1 MTDKEWLNPEA
12 VIEAV
17 SQVSGISREK
27 ILGRDRAQHVSL
39 ARKIMSHLLYE
50 RANMAFTGI
59 AHLMD
64 GRDHTSI
71 IYLNKQALNIPQ
83 ELVKLHEAKAEQMH
97 RQILSN
103 VSL

>member
-1 MTDKEWLNPEA
+1 MTGKEWLNPEA

-17 SQVSGISREK
+17 VQVSGIPRESV
-27 ILGRDRAQHVSL
+27 LGRGLSQHL
-39 ARKIMSHLLYE
+39 MMARKIMAHLLYE

-71 IYLNKQALNIPQ
+71 MYLNRQALNLPN
-83 ELVKLHEAKAEQMH
+83 ELVKLYEAKAEQFH

>member
-1 MTDKEWLNPEA
+1 MSAENWLNPEA

-17 SQVSGISREK
+17 SQVSGIPRDQ
-27 ILGRDRAQHVSL
+27 ILGRNRSQHVSM
-39 ARKIMSHLLYE
+39 ARKVMAHLLYE

-71 IYLNKQALNIPQ
+71 MYLNKQALNLPQ